1 MTTSIL
7 KTSIKHLSTVETLTE
22 ARDLLVNEGW
32 TQGVYFEVL
41 DDSGVCHRCAMG
53 ALRQYDKEDHSHAV
67 ATMDVQ
73 NILLQAMREVDNDHP
88 DGPEYDFL
96 SVIGWN
102 DAVGRTKEQVI
113 EAFNLAIEIAKSVEV

>member
-1 MTTSIL
+1 MTTTL
-7 KTSIKHLSTVETLTE
+7 PLSLPKRLPTVQTLTE

-32 TQGVYFEVL
+32 TQGIYFEVL
-41 DDSGVCHRCAMG
+41 DDSGVCRRCAMG
-53 ALRQYDKEDHSHAV
+53 ALRQYDKEEQSHAV
-67 ATMDVQ
+67 ATMEVQ
-73 NILLQAMREVDNDHP
+73 DILLAAMRQVSNDHP

>member
-1 MTTSIL
+1 MTTTL
-7 KTSIKHLSTVETLTE
+7 PLSLPKRLPTVQTLTE

-32 TQGVYFEVL
+32 TQGIYFEVL
-41 DDSGVCHRCAMG
+41 DDSGVCRRCAMG

-88 DGPEYDFL
+88 DGDDYYFT

-102 DAVGRTKEQVI
+102 DVDGRTKEQVI
-113 EAFNLAIEIAKSVEV
+113 EAFNKAIELAKAREV

>member
-1 MTTSIL
+1 M
-7 KTSIKHLSTVETLTE
+7 KTSIKHLSTVKTLTE
-22 ARDLLVNEGW
+22 ARDLLINEGW
-32 TQGVYFEVL
+32 TQGIYFEVL

-53 ALRQYDKEDHSHAV
+53 ALRQYDKEDHPHAV

-73 NILLQAMREVDNDHP
+73 NILLQAMREVSNDHP

-96 SVIGWN
+96 SVIEWN

-113 EAFNLAIEIAKSVEV
+113 EAFNKAIELAKAREV

>member
-7 KTSIKHLSTVETLTE
+7 KTSIKHLSTVETLKE

-32 TQGVYFEVL
+32 TQGIYIEVL
-41 DDSGVCHRCAMG
+41 DESGVCRRCAMG

-67 ATMDVQ
+67 ATMEVQ
-73 NILLQAMREVDNDHP
+73 DILLAAMRQVSNDHP

>member
-53 ALRQYDKEDHSHAV
+53 ALRQYDEQDHSHAV
-67 ATMDVQ
+67 ATMEVQ
-73 NILLQAMREVDNDHP
+73 DILLAAMRQVDNDHP
-88 DGPEYDFL
+88 DGEDYDFL

-102 DAVGRTKEQVI
+102 DVDGRTKEQVI